1 MLHVDPRWLNR
12 RWLRSHWSS
21 LCRRRFW
28 DLGAVD
34 RRRAAR
40 RTIAALRR
48 RRRRVSG
55 DAPPL
60 APPCAEPFRLGP
72 SHHHAPLL
80 CSVASGRKKTTGR
93 KKRTR
98 EGEIMT
104 CGPHFISVQ

>member
-1 MLHVDPRWLNR
+1 MAELIMEGPH
-12 RWLRSHWSS
+12 
-21 LCRRRFW
+21 
-28 DLGAVD
+28 LGVVD

-72 SHHHAPLL
+72 SHRRAPLL
-80 CSVASGRKKTTGR
+80 CSVANGRKKTTGR